1 MPKGVLPQSN
11 ESDKMEGSEFKD
23 FAVHDRDGN
32 VVETDIVFEEQI
44 GKGAFGKVFK
54 VRMKSGDKG
63 PEDIYCLKMCLDLD

>member
-1 MPKGVLPQSN
+1 
-11 ESDKMEGSEFKD
+11 MEGSEHTNL
-23 FAVHDRDGN
+23 AVHDRNGN

-63 PEDIYCLKMCLDLD
+63 PEDNCCLKMCPVLNVLNVILSHRICFV